1 MKYVKKKMNDKTYKL
16 SLVALIVSLI
26 TSCGSGSEFN
36 STKWQEKGVDW
47 WMTDVRERMVDDLVS
62 SDTLMNMD
70 REQVLKLL
78 GQPTSEN
85 DAELTYLVREKYSRD
100 IDPDYITYLK
110 IVFDGNG
117 LVRHCEIEK

>member
-1 MKYVKKKMNDKTYKL
+1 MKYLKKKMNYKTYKL
-16 SLVALIVSLI
+16 SLMALIVSLI

-36 STKWQEKGVDW
+36 SAKWKEKGVDW
-47 WMTDVRERMVDDLVS
+47 WMTDVRERMVDDLVN
-62 SDTLMNMD
+62 SDTLKNMD

-100 IDPDYITYLK
+100 IDPDYIMYLK
-110 IVFDGNG
+110 IELDDDG
-117 LVRHCEIEK
+117 LVRHYEIEK